1 MAVWMEGPFADG
13 RFWFV
18 EACFGRRSSN
28 QHLFSRKSE
37 ESKSILSELKK
48 WLWIDRGTRA
58 VLIDFTVYNANI
70 NLFCI
75 IQLMAEFPAT
85 GGVMTSSQFKTVK
98 LLHLKGSNYKILL
111 LKHPK
116 MRILHLP
123 FILDNF
129 DYFILGTEIVYMLYI
144 LYYTGKDL
152 ASELN

>member
-1 MAVWMEGPFADG
+1 M
-13 RFWFV
+13 
-18 EACFGRRSSN
+18 
-28 QHLFSRKSE
+28 
-37 ESKSILSELKK
+37 KK

-98 LLHLKGSNYKILL
+98 LLHLKGLKYKILL

-116 MRILHLP
+116 MRILRYLT
-123 FILDNF
+123 FF
-129 DYFILGTEIVYMLYI
+129 FR
-144 LYYTGKDL
+144 
-152 ASELN
+152 